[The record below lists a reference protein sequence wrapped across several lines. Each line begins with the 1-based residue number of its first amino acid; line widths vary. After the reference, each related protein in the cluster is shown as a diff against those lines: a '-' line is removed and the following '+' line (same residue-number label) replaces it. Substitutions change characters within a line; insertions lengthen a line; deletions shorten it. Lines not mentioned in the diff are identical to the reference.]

1 MKYNKIICWVTK
13 RHEKL
18 MKKAFPEENMTFVNS
33 VDEINQE
40 ENDVV
45 VISVSK
51 ITNMKIAEKIR
62 ELKDPYFLEIKGI
75 WTYNMIFAMERS
87 KHSFMIGKSSMD
99 YILKDIVER

>member
-33 VDEINQE
+33 VDEINQG
-40 ENDVV
+40 ENDAV

-51 ITNMKIAEKIR
+51 ITSMKIAEKIKK
-62 ELKDPYFLEIKGI
+62 LKDPYFLEKKGNF
-75 WTYNMIFAMERS
+75 TANMMEGCYYS
-87 KHSFMIGKSSMD
+87 KNRYMVANR
-99 YILKDIVER
+99 DIDTLFNA